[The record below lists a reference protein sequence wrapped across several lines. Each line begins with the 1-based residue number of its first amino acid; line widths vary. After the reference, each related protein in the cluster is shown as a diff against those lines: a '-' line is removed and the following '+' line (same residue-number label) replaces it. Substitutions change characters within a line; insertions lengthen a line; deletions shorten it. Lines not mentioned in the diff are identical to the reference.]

1 MVEARK
7 RILVIDDDEDF
18 RISVRSLLE
27 SKGYTVFVAES
38 GEEGLRKLVEHEP
51 DLLVVDVMM
60 ETVEEGYGVI
70 QTIRSDE
77 DYAAFRSVPVI
88 MVSCLEETPSE
99 RFPVSEAPVKYP
111 DVYLTK
117 PLDVTGFL
125 EAVKVAAAGAQ
136 SGNR

>member
-1 MVEARK
+1 MAEARK
-7 RILVIDDDEDF
+7 KVLVIDDDEDF

-27 SKGYTVFVAES
+27 SKGYTVVVAES
-38 GEEGLRKLVEHEP
+38 GEEGLQKLAEHRP

-77 DYAAFRSVPVI
+77 TYAAFRGIPVI
-88 MVSCLEETPSE
+88 MVSCLEETPAE
-99 RFPVSEAPVKYP
+99 RIPVAEAAVKYP

-117 PLDVTGFL
+117 PLDVKGFL
-125 EAVKVAAAGAQ
+125 EAVNEAAAG
-136 SGNR
+136 RRIRDR